1 MLEPHSSAPWPVLIG
16 GLLSL
21 TFLGLA
27 LRANHRRRL
36 VDNLPTSKTTG
47 VFIGLVEL
55 QGTAETAH
63 PLRSFLAEIPCVHYQ
78 YEVAEHWSRTVTET
92 YRDSNGNLRTRTR
105 QESGWKTVDQGGQMI
120 PFYLKDD
127 YGAVRVRPEGAKLE
141 PKPVFSNTCG
151 RADPLYYAKGPA
163 WAVAHSD
170 HRRRFTEQAI
180 PLHAPLY
187 VMGQARERAD
197 LVAPEIA
204 ADTNAP
210 MFLISTRTEKEISR
224 GYGWAWYGWNALGL
238 LCASGGAVMSL
249 GAPMPPAAAAG
260 LSLALY
266 GLLLLGGW
274 MWVVF
279 NSMVD
284 LRNRVQQAWS
294 LVEVQLKRRHD
305 LIPNLVALVTGLRDY
320 ERDAQETLAL
330 LRAQLQATAPGEPGP
345 DPAAVGR
352 RLVALVERY
361 PELKA
366 QESFLRLQ
374 RELADTE
381 TRIALARGYYNEIAT
396 HHNLRLELIPD
407 RFLARLAGLKP
418 RPLMLANDFERP
430 AVDIDF
436 TPETA

>member
-1 MLEPHSSAPWPVLIG
+1 
-16 GLLSL
+16 LSL
-21 TFLGLA
+21 LFLGLA

-47 VFIGLVEL
+47 VFIGLVEV
-55 QGTAETAH
+55 QGTAETSQ
-63 PLRSFLAEIPCVHYQ
+63 PLTSFLAEIPCVYYQ

-105 QESGWKTVDQGGQMI
+105 QESGWKTVDSGGQMI

-127 YGAVRVRPEGAKLE
+127 YGAVLVRPEGATLE
-141 PKPVFSNTCG
+141 PKPVFSTTCG

-163 WAVAHSD
+163 WAVANSD

-187 VMGQARERAD
+187 VMGQARERQD
-197 LVAPEIA
+197 IVAPEIA
-204 ADTNAP
+204 ADKNAP

-224 GYGWAWYGWNALGL
+224 GYGWAWYGWNLLGL
-238 LCASGGAVMSL
+238 LFAAGGAVL
-249 GAPMPPAAAAG
+249 TAGPQVPPAAAAAVSIV
-260 LSLALY
+260 LYLAV
-266 GLLLLGGW
+266 LLIGW
-274 MWVVF
+274 AWVVF

-294 LVEVQLKRRHD
+294 LVDVQLKRRHD
-305 LIPNLVALVTGLRDY
+305 LIPNLVAIVSGLRDY
-320 ERDAQETLAL
+320 ERDVQETLAL
-330 LRAQLQATAPGEPGP
+330 LRAQMQATAPGEPGP
-345 DPAAVGR
+345 DPAAVGQ
-352 RLVALVERY
+352 RLLALAERY

-407 RFLARLAGLKP
+407 RFLARLAGMRP
-418 RPLMLANDFERP
+418 RPLMEANEFQRP
-430 AVDIDF
+430 PVNVDF
-436 TPETA
+436 TPKAA